1 MYTEKQL
8 QIAKNRNIN
17 LNENTNLNFYEL
29 LDIYKDTDKIA
40 TVINKHISNDNLIIS
55 VIDKDADK

>member
-17 LNENTNLNFYEL
+17 LDENTNLNFYEL